1 MAVLIYGEAINGVD
15 VDPQTRCA
23 HYHSVLDII
32 AIKFKCCERWFPCFE
47 CHGETAGHE
56 ARVWPMD
63 ERDTHAILCGNCGH
77 QFTINEYFDSN
88 SICPSCDSKFNPG
101 CENHYYL
108 YFKL

>member
-15 VDPQTRCA
+15 VDPQTRCG
-23 HYHSVLDII
+23 HYHTDLDII
-32 AIKFKCCERWFPCFE
+32 AIKFKCCGWWFPCFE
-47 CHGETAGHE
+47 CHAETAGHE
-56 ARVWPMD
+56 ASVWPIG